1 LEDLKKNSITVR
13 DHESIVN
20 REIEKVIISNQIEIE
35 SIKIAFEKELRKA
48 EKQLRDSARKEEV
61 SVRSQLTEA
70 LTSLEVLKRD
80 KQHIEATQNT

>member
-1 LEDLKKNSITVR
+1 LKKNSITVR

-61 SVRSQLTEA
+61 SVRSQLSEA

-80 KQHIEATQNT
+80 KQHVEAT

>member
-1 LEDLKKNSITVR
+1 MKKNSITVR

-20 REIEKVIISNQIEIE
+20 REIDKVIISNQIEIE

-80 KQHIEATQNT
+80 KQHVEAT